1 MGVKNL
7 RFVMTRRI
15 SEKDGRLSKG
25 REMREKILHCV
36 LEIAGQKGVSALTA
50 STLSEKIGISKANLF
65 HHFRNMSEIRVE
77 ACLYFLKIIRPQA
90 TEEKEYDNPRTYLIE
105 LMQGIAVFLET
116 NSDLVK
122 GYHIIG
128 DNEAR
133 SNEDFMKLIDDTVQ
147 GNKGMVKKKLRKIM
161 NLDENN
167 PETEK
172 VLFCLDIARE
182 GYIVYLNDSFM
193 KEKVLESWKD
203 LVDIMLEKLR

>member
-1 MGVKNL
+1 MV
-7 RFVMTRRI
+7 RRI

-25 REMREKILHCV
+25 REMREKILHHA
-36 LEIAGQKGVSALTA
+36 LEIAGQKGISAFTA
-50 STLSEKIGISKANLF
+50 SILSEKIGISKANLF

-77 ACLYFLKIIRPQA
+77 ACLYFLKIIRPKSI
-90 TEEKEYDNPRTYLIE
+90 EEKEYDDPRIYLIE
-105 LMQGIAVFLET
+105 LMQGIAIFLET

-133 SNEDFMKLIDDTVQ
+133 SNKDFMKLIDDTVQ
-147 GNKGMVKKKLRKIM
+147 GNKGMVKTKLRKIM

-193 KEKVLESWKD
+193 KEKVLESWNT